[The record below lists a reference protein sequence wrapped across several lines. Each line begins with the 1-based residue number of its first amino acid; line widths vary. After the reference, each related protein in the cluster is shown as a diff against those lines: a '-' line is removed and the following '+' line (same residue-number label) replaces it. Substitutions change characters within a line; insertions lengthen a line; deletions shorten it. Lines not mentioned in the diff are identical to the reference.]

1 MSNEKT
7 LAAKEAPRLNQL
19 FDNLVGT
26 LRDFIRENRVT
37 HEEYRRAVAFLT
49 EAGAKGEIPLLFDV
63 FVEVTVDE
71 VDNNGRPGT
80 RTTVE
85 GPFYL
90 PNSPV
95 LKSPCV
101 LPHRKD
107 EPGPVLFLSGSVR
120 GQDGRPLPGA
130 VVDMWQSDS
139 DGRYSHFD
147 IPAETARN
155 NLRARV
161 IADDQGGFEVQTW
174 MPGAYEIPKHG
185 PTGAVL
191 TAMGRHHWRPA
202 HLHMKVEHEG
212 HRTLTTQLFLKN
224 DPWIDSDVVVGA
236 VKQSLIV
243 DPVKHE
249 DPAELRARTLTKPFY
264 TQSFDFVL
272 DSSARR

>member
-37 HEEYRRAVAFLT
+37 HEEYRRAVGFLT

-107 EPGPVLFLSGSVR
+107 EPGTVLFLSGSVR

-191 TAMGRHHWRPA
+191 TTSLASGA
-202 HLHMKVEHEG
+202 SAYEG
-212 HRTLTTQLFLKN
+212 
-224 DPWIDSDVVVGA
+224 
-236 VKQSLIV
+236 
-243 DPVKHE
+243 
-249 DPAELRARTLTKPFY
+249 RARRAPDSYHSAISQKR
-264 TQSFDFVL
+264 SL
-272 DSSARR
+272 DRFRCGSRGSQAISDCRSGQT